1 MLRWNALSAASAQGI
16 KHQAASFSVRAL
28 AIRSRSSRIA
38 VVVQV
43 KVVSFASRAIPPE
56 HQPRVYKSQ
65 CSEDQRDEL
74 RVGKR
79 QRYAAKRPFKRAAR
93 GPGSDP
99 KLPFKFLQSSPSLG
113 PASFR
118 FCICEAAVHGK
129 QLSARS
135 GRRLK
140 TALRTRIRNNLAGP
154 TLLRDG
160 VTKQRKSDS

>member
-1 MLRWNALSAASAQGI
+1 
-16 KHQAASFSVRAL
+16 VRAL

-99 KLPFKFLQSSPSLG
+99 KRKLVEANESPESCR
-113 PASFR
+113 STF
-118 FCICEAAVHGK
+118 E
-129 QLSARS
+129 LSCPRRRALLARV
-135 GRRLK
+135 
-140 TALRTRIRNNLAGP
+140 RTITTGA
-154 TLLRDG
+154 
-160 VTKQRKSDS
+160 